1 VAEETSVQPESRLWH
16 VTVTVAG
23 APHEPDVV
31 RAAMVRLSEERPF
44 LHALR
49 YSGAR
54 AEIRYWEEA
63 NDMLDAAS
71 LALRVWSEHRETA
84 GLPRWEVVGLEVLER
99 EAFQRR
105 GHERTPVA
113 IGVHRPQPQPF

>member
-1 VAEETSVQPESRLWH
+1 MPVDDEPRLWH

-23 APHEPDVV
+23 ALHDPEVV
-31 RAAMVRLSEERPF
+31 RQAMVRLSEERPF

-49 YSGAR
+49 FAGAR

-63 NDMLDAAS
+63 YDMLDAAS

-113 IGVHRPQPQPF
+113 IGLHRPVPQPF

>member
-1 VAEETSVQPESRLWH
+1 MEDEARLWH

-23 APHEPDVV
+23 SAHDPDVV

-49 YSGAR
+49 FSAAR
-54 AEIRYWEEA
+54 AEVRYWEEA
-63 NDMLDAAS
+63 YDMLDAAS
-71 LALRVWSEHRETA
+71 LALRVWNEHRETA

-99 EAFQRR
+99 DAFLRR
-105 GHERTPVA
+105 GHDRTPVA

>member
-1 VAEETSVQPESRLWH
+1 MDQEARLWH

-23 APHEPDVV
+23 AEHDPDVV
-31 RAAMVRLSEERPF
+31 RAAMARLSEERPF
-44 LHALR
+44 LHSLR
-49 YSGAR
+49 YSSDH

-63 NDMLDAAS
+63 YDMLDAAS
-71 LALRVWSEHRETA
+71 LALRVWNEHRKTA

-105 GHERTPVA
+105 GAEAAPVA
-113 IGVHRPQPQPF
+113 IGVHQPQPQPF